1 MKNKLLTSLIVFL
14 LISSCS
20 GLKPRSQK
28 SDEFLIEKKNPLIMP
43 PNYDDLPKPGE
54 TELSLDDQDY
64 QGDVKKLLKVLEN
77 EEKKS
82 SSKNSSIEEF
92 VIRNINKN

>member
-1 MKNKLLTSLIVFL
+1 MKNKLLALLSIFL

-43 PNYDDLPKPGE
+43 PDINDLPEPNE
-54 TELSLDDQDY
+54 SLEANIDE
-64 QGDVKKLLKVLEN
+64 GNFKENLNLKKLETSDSTIDTNNTLQESII
-77 EEKKS
+77 KKI
-82 SSKNSSIEEF
+82 K
-92 VIRNINKN
+92 

>member
-1 MKNKLLTSLIVFL
+1 MKNKLLALLSIFL

-43 PNYDDLPKPGE
+43 PDINDLPEPNE
-54 TELSLDDQDY
+54 SLEGNIDE
-64 QGDVKKLLKVLEN
+64 GNFKENLNLKKLETSDSTIDTNNTLE
-77 EEKKS
+77 ELIIKKI
-82 SSKNSSIEEF
+82 K
-92 VIRNINKN
+92 